1 MYWWAGELANH
12 YEPWGLSMAQFNKI
26 IKLSQYVFGLIAIF
40 ELVQFSQVMRHLNFA
55 SRVYYI
61 TNKVPYY
68 LGIFPMLLIP
78 KLIAGSIA
86 LLKNEI
92 TSQDFMYSIFIPVL
106 KREYTLVKDE
116 SHSSI
121 MAKTFKWLS
130 ENPLSDNARRYTIFI
145 SFAVLSLAD
154 VFSS

>member
-12 YEPWGLSMAQFNKI
+12 YEPWGLSMAQFNKV

-61 TNKVPYY
+61 TNKIPYY

-78 KLIAGSIA
+78 KLISGSVSLI
-86 LLKNEI
+86 KKEI
-92 TSQDFMYSIFIPVL
+92 TSQDFLHSIFIPVL
-106 KREYTLVKDE
+106 KREYTLAKDE
-116 SHSSI
+116 SHSSR
-121 MAKTFKWLS
+121 MAKAFKWLS
-130 ENPLSDNARRYTIFI
+130 ENPLSDNVRRYTIFI
-145 SFAVLSLAD
+145 SFAVLSLTD
-154 VFSS
+154 IFSS